1 FQTDIVITTIAAMGL
16 ITGAIYSLIAM
27 QKVFQG
33 PGDEKRKLV
42 DIGGRELWALI
53 PLIIGLIW
61 LGVYPQTVFD
71 RVDPVLASLF
81 HSTIGGD
88 WIGSG
93 L

>member
-1 FQTDIVITTIAAMGL
+1 
-16 ITGAIYSLIAM
+16 
-27 QKVFQG
+27 
-33 PGDEKRKLV
+33 
-42 DIGGRELWALI
+42 
-53 PLIIGLIW
+53 LIW